1 MRLRPELVMLQ
12 KTMVQ
17 CEGVARQ
24 LDPQHDMWGA
34 AAPIVERWM
43 RRELGPE
50 GRIRDLGE
58 DLVRLHDA
66 LRLLPNA
73 IEDWSDIATKLKA
86 GELKLGGGPK
96 IRPWAL
102 RLAWLGGAALLGGL
116 LVYTFG

>member
-1 MRLRPELVMLQ
+1 
-12 KTMVQ
+12 MVQ
-17 CEGVARQ
+17 CEGVSRQ

-66 LRLLPNA
+66 VRLLPKA

-86 GELKLGGGPK
+86 GELRLGGSPR

-102 RLAWLGGAALLGGL
+102 RLAWLGAAAVLGGW
-116 LVYTFG
+116 LVYTFQ